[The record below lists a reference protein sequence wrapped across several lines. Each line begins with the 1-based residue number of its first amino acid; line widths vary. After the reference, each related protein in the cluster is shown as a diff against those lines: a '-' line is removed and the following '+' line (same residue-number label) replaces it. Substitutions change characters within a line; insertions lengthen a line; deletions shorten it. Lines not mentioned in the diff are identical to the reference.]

1 MCTGPVAGT
10 TMVRSAVEMT
20 GSAHMRL
27 PPDVLACAGTLIHRD
42 TVVAPRCGA
51 ATQAEIDTEAF

>member
-1 MCTGPVAGT
+1 
-10 TMVRSAVEMT
+10 MVRSAVEMT